1 MKKKVGLAVVAV
13 AVTAVGAC
21 ATSSLRRPEALTLE
35 EKIGQ
40 LFVYPANGRFFN
52 EASAEYLALER
63 QVREN
68 GVGGILWFAAGVG
81 ETSRL
86 TRRLQTAARIPLLV
100 SADLEA
106 GVGMRFQ
113 DTTYW
118 PWPMAVA
125 ATGDPSLAE
134 RQGKVVAAEAR
145 AIGLNQ
151 IYAPVADVNVDPA
164 NPVINARSYGE
175 DPADAGRF
183 VAAFVRGVQSGGVIA
198 TAKHF
203 PGHGDTSTDS
213 HRSLPILAADRGRLD
228 RVELVPF
235 RAAIA
240 AGVGAVMTAH
250 LSLPAIDATPAPHR
264 EFAPGENPYTTD
276 FSEVAREAT
285 VPASMS
291 APAVEGILRRDLGF
305 DGLVVTDALDM
316 GAIVDHFDPGE
327 AAVRAILAGADQVPK
342 SADTDAAIAGVREA
356 VRTGRISI
364 ERLDRSVARIL
375 AAKRR
380 FPAPRP
386 DPEEAYRV
394 VDRPEHRALAE
405 EIAQRALTLVRE
417 APGVLPLAATA
428 RVVHVVV
435 SDVPTATGPGAE
447 LARQLAKRLSRP
459 PEVFVLDPKSRGD
472 EVEPVKQAAASA
484 DVVLV
489 SLFVRVRTGSGK
501 LVLPEAVR
509 SAVADLAAA
518 GARLVGVSFGNPYL
532 AADLPEL
539 STYLAAYG
547 DQVVLQT
554 AVARALFG
562 EAEIGG
568 RLPVSIPGVAARG
581 AGIRKA
587 KAFPSSVN
595 PRNSLSAIPRSGAT
609 RNLVSEVT
617 GDQIPRFARD
627 DRAGVAV
634 SEAVS
639 R

>member
-1 MKKKVGLAVVAV
+1 VKRVALLLAALVAL
-13 AVTAVGAC
+13 VTAAAC
-21 ATSSLRRPEALTLE
+21 ATSALRDSAGLTLD

-52 EASAEYLALER
+52 DASPDYLALER

-68 GVGGILWFAAGVG
+68 RVGGILWFLADVA
-81 ETSRL
+81 ETARL
-86 TRRLQTAARIPLLV
+86 TRRMQAVARVPLLV

-113 DTTYW
+113 NTTYW

-151 IYAPVADVNVDPA
+151 IYAPVADVNVDPE
-164 NPVINARSYGE
+164 NPVINVRSFGE
-175 DPADAGRF
+175 DPEDAARF
-183 VAAFVRGVQSGGVIA
+183 VAAFVRGVQSGGVLA

-203 PGHGDTSTDS
+203 PGHGDTRTDS

-250 LSLPAIDATPAPHR
+250 LSLPAIDATPVPRR
-264 EFAPGENPYTTD
+264 ELAPGENPYTSDT
-276 FSEVAREAT
+276 SEVARDAT
-285 VPASMS
+285 LPASMS
-291 APAVEGILRRDLGF
+291 APAVEGILRRELGF
-305 DGLVVTDALDM
+305 AGLVVTDALDM

-327 AAVRAILAGADQVPK
+327 AAVRAILAGADQIPK
-342 SADTDAAIAGVREA
+342 SPDTDAAIAGVKRA
-356 VRTGRISI
+356 VETGRISV

-380 FPAPRP
+380 FPAARP
-386 DPEEAYRV
+386 DPEEPYRV

-405 EIAQRALTLVRE
+405 EIARRALTLVRE
-417 APGVLPLAATA
+417 APGVLPLTASA

-435 SDVPTATGPGAE
+435 NDVPAATAPGGD
-447 LARQLAKRLSRP
+447 LARELAKRLSRP
-459 PEVFVLDPKSRGD
+459 PEVFVLDPKSRPE
-472 EVEPVKQAAASA
+472 EVEPVKQSAAAA

-501 LVLPEAVR
+501 LVLPEVVR
-509 SAVADLAAA
+509 KAVAELGAA

-539 STYLAAYG
+539 STYFAAYG
-547 DQVVLQT
+547 DQTVMQT
-554 AVARALFG
+554 AAVRALFG

-568 RLPVSIPGVAARG
+568 RLPVSIPGVAPRG
-581 AGIRKA
+581 SGITKRW
-587 KAFPSSVN
+587 
-595 PRNSLSAIPRSGAT
+595 
-609 RNLVSEVT
+609 
-617 GDQIPRFARD
+617 
-627 DRAGVAV
+627 
-634 SEAVS
+634 S

>member
-1 MKKKVGLAVVAV
+1 MKPRTALAVFPVALAV
-13 AVTAVGAC
+13 AAAGAC
-21 ATSSLRRPEALTLE
+21 ATSTLRGPAGLTLDQ
-35 EKIGQ
+35 KIGQ

-52 EASAEYLALER
+52 EASPEYLALLR
-63 QVREN
+63 QVKEN

-86 TRRLQTAARIPLLV
+86 TRRLQAAARVPLLV
-100 SADLEA
+100 AADLEA

-125 ATGDPSLAE
+125 ATGDPALAL
-134 RQGKVVAAEAR
+134 RPGRVVAAEAR

-151 IYAPVADVNVDPA
+151 IYAPVADVNVDPE
-164 NPVINARSYGE
+164 NPVVNVRSYGE
-175 DPADAGRF
+175 DPEDAGRF
-183 VAAFVRGVQSGGVIA
+183 VAAFVRGVQSGGVLA

-203 PGHGDTSTDS
+203 PGHGATRTDS

-240 AGVGAVMTAH
+240 AGVGAVMSAH
-250 LSLPAIDATPAPHR
+250 LSLPAVDSTPVPRR
-264 EFAPGENPYTTD
+264 EFQPGENPYTTD
-276 FSEVAREAT
+276 ASEVARDAT
-285 VPASMS
+285 LPASMS
-291 APAVEGILRRDLGF
+291 VPAVEGILRRDLGF
-305 DGLVVTDALDM
+305 AGLVVTDALDM

-327 AAVRAILAGADQVPK
+327 AAVLAILAGADQVPK
-342 SADTDAAIAGVREA
+342 SPDTDAAIAA
-356 VRTGRISI
+356 VKRAVGAGRISL

-386 DPEEAYRV
+386 DPEEPYRV
-394 VDRPEHRALAE
+394 VDRPAHRALAA

-417 APGVLPLAATA
+417 APGALPLAPSA
-428 RVVHVVV
+428 RVVHLVVN
-435 SDVPTATGPGAE
+435 DVPSATAPGVE
-447 LARQLAKRLSRP
+447 LARELGKRLSVP
-459 PEVFVLDPKSRGD
+459 PEIHLIDPKSRL
-472 EVEPVKQAAASA
+472 EEIEPVKRAAAAA

-509 SAVADLAAA
+509 TAIADLAAS
-518 GARLVGVSFGNPYL
+518 GTRLVGVSFGNPYL
-532 AADLPEL
+532 AADLPGL

-547 DQVVLQT
+547 DQ
-554 AVARALFG
+554 AVMQSAAVRALFG
-562 EAEIGG
+562 EADIGG

-581 AGIRKA
+581 AGISKA
-587 KAFPSSVN
+587 RTSTSSVA
-595 PRNSLSAIPRSGAT
+595 PRRAAPWD
-609 RNLVSEVT
+609 LVSEKQGV
-617 GDQIPRFARD
+617 RSFAQD
-627 DRAGVAV
+627 DRVG
-634 SEAVS
+634 EAAQ